1 MSFRCSPCRLAGILL
16 AALFVPGLAAAAGSC
31 ERLVATGNPEYP
43 PYLWRDPQD
52 PKRLIGAN
60 ADLLQRLGKE
70 LGVRIDVLYSGSWEK
85 AQEEVTSGRADLLA
99 GLREQGFPVLDLTD
113 NEMAKLHIRHMVGGH
128 GTEVRRERLFR
139 FEFPER
145 PGALLN
151 FLDKLGSRWNIS
163 LFHYRNHG
171 AADGRVLAGL
181 QVPDEERG
189 ELEAALQAIG
199 YPYWE
204 ETHNPAYR
212 LFAG

>member
-99 GLREQGFPVLDLTD
+99 GAYLTL
-113 NEMAKLHIRHMVGGH
+113 AR
-128 GTEVRRERLFR
+128 
-139 FEFPER
+139 
-145 PGALLN
+145 
-151 FLDKLGSRWNIS
+151 LGSMDYVHPPFLMTSGVVWVNKD
-163 LFHYRNHG
+163 
-171 AADGRVLAGL
+171 AAFPFIGRDDLIGHKGSVLAGSSLGEEFDRFAKASLDLKPVPSLTQGL
-181 QVPDEERG
+181 QDLMLKRSEF
-189 ELEAALQAIG
+189 LLYQALPGQAQV
-199 YPYWE
+199 
-204 ETHNPAYR
+204 
-212 LFAG
+212 